1 MLRIL
6 NDTDFLA
13 DRIRKNLSDQS
24 SVILFDGLVSG
35 SELEFGRAV
44 AEYFRS
50 APAQVRADSP
60 ELFEIIKNSPRSV
73 PDRDFFR
80 GLGCRP
86 EPFTDIWRCGFDSDI
101 LNFSED
107 EFFVDGGAEDLFS
120 SQRFA
125 RLTHGKYRGIAAF
138 EPSPSNFAVCLANSG
153 LFDERL
159 RVFPFALAEET
170 ALRRFTEHGPDSRLE
185 PEGSCEVRC
194 VRLDDVL
201 CGERP
206 TLIKLHLEGGELPAV
221 LGAERLITACRPRLA
236 ICLHRRSDV
245 LDIPAKLLEF
255 WPGYRF
261 YLRHYSS
268 SITETVLYA
277 LADK

>member
-1 MLRIL
+1 M

-60 ELFEIIKNSPRSV
+60 ELFEIIKNSPKSV

-170 ALRRFTEHGPDSRLE
+170 ALRRFTEQGPDSRLE

-236 ICLHRRSDV
+236 ICLHRRSNV

>member
-159 RVFPFALAEET
+159 RVFPFALAEKA
-170 ALRRFTEHGPDSRLE
+170 ALRRFTEYGPDSRLE

-245 LDIPAKLLEF
+245 LDIPAKLLEL

>member
-1 MLRIL
+1 MIPIFWQ
-6 NDTDFLA
+6 TA
-13 DRIRKNLSDQS
+13 SGKNLSDQS

-80 GLGCRP
+80 GLGCHP

-159 RVFPFALAEET
+159 RVFPFALAEKA
-170 ALRRFTEHGPDSRLE
+170 ALRRFTEYGPDSRLE

-236 ICLHRRSDV
+236 ICLHCRSDV

>member
-1 MLRIL
+1 M

-35 SELEFGRAV
+35 SKLEFGRAV

-60 ELFEIIKNSPRSV
+60 ELFEIIKNSPKSV

-170 ALRRFTEHGPDSRLE
+170 ALRRFTEQGPDSRLE

-236 ICLHRRSDV
+236 ICLHRRSNV

>member
-138 EPSPSNFAVCLANSG
+138 EPSPSNFAVCLVNSG

-170 ALRRFTEHGPDSRLE
+170 ALRRFTEQGPDSRLE

>member
-1 MLRIL
+1 M

-35 SELEFGRAV
+35 LELEFGRAV

-60 ELFEIIKNSPRSV
+60 ELFEIIKNSPKSV

-159 RVFPFALAEET
+159 RVFPFALAEKA
-170 ALRRFTEHGPDSRLE
+170 ALRRFTEYGPDSRLE

>member
-1 MLRIL
+1 M
-6 NDTDFLA
+6 
-13 DRIRKNLSDQS
+13 
-24 SVILFDGLVSG
+24 
-35 SELEFGRAV
+35 
-44 AEYFRS
+44 
-50 APAQVRADSP
+50 
-60 ELFEIIKNSPRSV
+60 
-73 PDRDFFR
+73 
-80 GLGCRP
+80 
-86 EPFTDIWRCGFDSDI
+86 
-101 LNFSED
+101 
-107 EFFVDGGAEDLFS
+107 
-120 SQRFA
+120 
-125 RLTHGKYRGIAAF
+125 
-138 EPSPSNFAVCLANSG
+138 CLANSG

-159 RVFPFALAEET
+159 RVFPFALAEKA
-170 ALRRFTEHGPDSRLE
+170 ALRRFTEYGPDSRLE

-236 ICLHRRSDV
+236 ICLHCRSDV

>member
-1 MLRIL
+1 M

-60 ELFEIIKNSPRSV
+60 ELFEIIKNSPKSV

-138 EPSPSNFAVCLANSG
+138 EASPSNFAVCLANSG

-159 RVFPFALAEET
+159 RVFPFALAEKA
-170 ALRRFTEHGPDSRLE
+170 ALRRFTEYGPDSRLE

>member
-60 ELFEIIKNSPRSV
+60 ELFEIIKNSPKSV

-138 EPSPSNFAVCLANSG
+138 EPSPSNFTVCLANSG

-159 RVFPFALAEET
+159 RVFPFALAEKA
-170 ALRRFTEHGPDSRLE
+170 ALRRFTEYGPDSRLE

-194 VRLDDVL
+194 IRLDDVL

>member
-170 ALRRFTEHGPDSRLE
+170 ALRRFTEYGPDSRLE

>member
-1 MLRIL
+1 M

-24 SVILFDGLVSG
+24 SVILFGGLVSG

-50 APAQVRADSP
+50 ASAQVRADSP

-80 GLGCRP
+80 GLGCHP

-159 RVFPFALAEET
+159 RVFPFALAEKA
-170 ALRRFTEHGPDSRLE
+170 ALRRFTEYGPDSRLE

>member
-60 ELFEIIKNSPRSV
+60 ELFEIIKNSPKSV

-170 ALRRFTEHGPDSRLE
+170 ALRRFTEQGPDSRLE

>member
-1 MLRIL
+1 M

-60 ELFEIIKNSPRSV
+60 ELFEIIKNSPKSV

-86 EPFTDIWRCGFDSDI
+86 KPFTDIWRCGFDSDI

-170 ALRRFTEHGPDSRLE
+170 ALRRFTEYGPDSRLE

>member
-80 GLGCRP
+80 GLGCHP

-159 RVFPFALAEET
+159 RVFPFALAEKA
-170 ALRRFTEHGPDSRLE
+170 ALRRFTEYGPDSRLE

-236 ICLHRRSDV
+236 ICLHCRSDV

>member
-60 ELFEIIKNSPRSV
+60 ELFEIIKNSPKSV

-107 EFFVDGGAEDLFS
+107 EFFVDGGAGDLFS

-159 RVFPFALAEET
+159 RVFPFALAEKA
-170 ALRRFTEHGPDSRLE
+170 ALRRFTEYGPDSRLE